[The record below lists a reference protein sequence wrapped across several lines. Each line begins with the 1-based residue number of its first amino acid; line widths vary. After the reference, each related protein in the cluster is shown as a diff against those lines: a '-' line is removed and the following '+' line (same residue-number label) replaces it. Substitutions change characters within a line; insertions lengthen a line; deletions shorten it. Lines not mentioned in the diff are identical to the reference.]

1 MKKKKDAMGPENNKT
16 NMKSTNVWI
25 IIFQPG
31 QSYQTKIVYINH
43 MLNHPNWIDL
53 LPTREK
59 TNQQ

>member
-1 MKKKKDAMGPENNKT
+1 MGPENNKT
-16 NMKSTNVWI
+16 NMKSTNLGI

-31 QSYQTKIVYINH
+31 QNYQTKSVYVNR
-43 MLNHPNWIDL
+43 MLNPNWIDL